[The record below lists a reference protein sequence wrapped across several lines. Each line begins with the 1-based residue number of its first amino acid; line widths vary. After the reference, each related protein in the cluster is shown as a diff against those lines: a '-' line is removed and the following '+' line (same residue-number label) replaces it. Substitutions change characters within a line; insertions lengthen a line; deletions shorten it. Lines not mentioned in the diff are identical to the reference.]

1 MTEPSSPPSPH
12 PAPTPELVPGE
23 PVRVRF
29 GKWGGG
35 PHWAFD
41 LVYLGVDEFG
51 HWAGG
56 PEGLPMERPGRAVLA
71 DTDGVLCFAHTQG
84 FVATRNADFGEPT
97 AAEIYVDVTTVPR
110 WTRAGDGVAE
120 VRMVD
125 LDLDVVRRFD
135 GVTYVDDEDEFAD
148 HQLTL
153 GYPVAVIDAARR
165 ECGVVLDA
173 VRGEVGVFGPAG
185 ARWLAAYRSGPHH
198 PRHHRQPH
206 QQGDDRLDGSGD

>member
-1 MTEPSSPPSPH
+1 MPR
-12 PAPTPELVPGE
+12 PALGPELVPGE

-110 WTRAGDGVAE
+110 WTRAGDGLAE

-153 GYPVAVIDAARR
+153 GYPVAVIDAAR
-165 ECGVVLDA
+165 DA
-173 VRGEVGVFGPAG
+173 SAAWSSTLSAQQSACSARPERVGSPPIEEGPA
-185 ARWLAAYRSGPHH
+185 L
-198 PRHHRQPH
+198 PRHHRQPRSA
-206 QQGDDRLDGSGD
+206 GR